1 MSNRLC
7 LGVRAPAQINFF
19 FRPHLQRLRS
29 TIFRSVDSIRLR
41 STSGID
47 LEKIDFWMGAVTS
60 SITKKKKMFATKFS
74 WTGKYGK
81 YHIYTDSDESLATL
95 LIKDYLRRSLGK
107 NIDEVD
113 DPRIFKVKISEKM
126 YQKKN
131 ISVIYIMKEILES
144 HPVKNLKAIIRTL
157 KVEVTGFST
166 MKKSALVNKIL
177 ELKKKGF
184 PVPNVKMYQKPGRK
198 APAPKAK
205 PPPAPAPAPAK
216 KAKFKVV
223 KQAKKPAN
231 LPSWTEKIPDKVFA
245 LRDTKVKDSIS
256 PGYIDFDNLLGK
268 RIGSGFGELVFGTI
282 PQMEKAI
289 KENKENKMINYDQQ
303 AKDTVKERTRAMEKL
318 IKDMRAGRFKF
329 VEQDVTKTPKG
340 IKIDG
345 KLYGKSAWENIS
357 TPRGAKPLL
366 SRFFTKKFNLK
377 AGASE
382 KASSFL
388 ADIEQKG
395 KSVSEKVK
403 KTQDVKPEMQK
414 EKPKK
419 GGLRNESKLVGKI
432 LGIHDQ
438 KVRGRYYSATFR
450 KIVAIKNNKL
460 QLVKSDATGK
470 PILGRTGKET
480 KTQMTLEK
488 LESYLQHKE
497 KRHAHIYEPTPES
510 LKDDSRA
517 MLLGGKDGEG
527 KAITD
532 MFLK

>member
-1 MSNRLC
+1 
-7 LGVRAPAQINFF
+7 
-19 FRPHLQRLRS
+19 
-29 TIFRSVDSIRLR
+29 
-41 STSGID
+41 
-47 LEKIDFWMGAVTS
+47 
-60 SITKKKKMFATKFS
+60 MFATKFS

-231 LPSWTEKIPDKVFA
+231 
-245 LRDTKVKDSIS
+245 
-256 PGYIDFDNLLGK
+256 N
-268 RIGSGFGELVFGTI
+268 
-282 PQMEKAI
+282 
-289 KENKENKMINYDQQ
+289 
-303 AKDTVKERTRAMEKL
+303 
-318 IKDMRAGRFKF
+318 
-329 VEQDVTKTPKG
+329 
-340 IKIDG
+340 
-345 KLYGKSAWENIS
+345 
-357 TPRGAKPLL
+357 
-366 SRFFTKKFNLK
+366 
-377 AGASE
+377 E